1 MIDEA
6 VSKLTEEQR
15 AALNTGATSYDWF
28 SRRIR
33 NQRIK
38 NRTVS
43 YLVYMQRLTPLICC
57 TIRVP
62 RRGKPVGEQNKVE
75 FDSG

>member
-1 MIDEA
+1 MLRPLSEESAVIDEA

-15 AALNTGATSYDWF
+15 AALNPGVTSYDWF
-28 SRRIR
+28 SRRIK

-43 YLVYMQRLTPLICC
+43 YIAYLRRLTPLICSESGS
-57 TIRVP
+57 RDV
-62 RRGKPVGEQNKVE
+62 
-75 FDSG
+75 DSE